1 VKIEKILLAIA
12 VLAAML
18 VQTASASTMEK
29 EVAERI
35 KKVGSICVQGE
46 SCEQATAATGVT
58 TAASGG
64 ADAIYQ
70 ASCATCHSIGV
81 AGAPKMGDKAEWAP
95 RISKGMDALYA
106 SVFNGLA
113 PGMPARGLCF
123 TCSDDDL
130 KAVVDFM
137 VEKAN

>member
-1 VKIEKILLAIA
+1 
-12 VLAAML
+12 
-18 VQTASASTMEK
+18 
-29 EVAERI
+29 
-35 KKVGSICVQGE
+35 
-46 SCEQATAATGVT
+46 
-58 TAASGG
+58 
-64 ADAIYQ
+64 
-70 ASCATCHSIGV
+70 
-81 AGAPKMGDKAEWAP
+81 MGDKAEWAP
-95 RISKGMDALYA
+95 RISKGMDVLYA

>member
-81 AGAPKMGDKAEWAP
+81 AGAPKMGNKAEWAP
-95 RISKGMDALYA
+95 RISKGMDVLYA

>member
-1 VKIEKILLAIA
+1 MKIEKILLAIA

-46 SCEQATAATGVT
+46 PCEQATAATGVT

-95 RISKGMDALYA
+95 RISKGMDGLYA

-113 PGMPARGLCF
+113 AGMPARGLCF

>member
-1 VKIEKILLAIA
+1 MKIEKILLAIA